1 MQSKDALT
9 WNRRYEGFVDAT
21 AGFDGPAQESGRN
34 PRSASETRATAI
46 GTTGP
51 KQLGALTSV
60 RALFAL
66 MVLYHHFVGYHR
78 LAMPDWAADAGNIAV
93 SWFFILSGF
102 ILAYNFPVLRGGEEA
117 FKFIVS
123 RFWRLFPV
131 HAVMILVSVVLF
143 SGSGLGLIRAHPA
156 ALLVSLTLTHAW
168 PAIPAASQV
177 FNVPAWS
184 ISVEWFFYLLF
195 PLLIAQGWV
204 VRILLAVAAFAIAG
218 TWAHALGCFASQ
230 ANFQAPGDSY
240 HTTCYQL
247 FLYWPPA
254 RLWEFMLGM
263 AICSL
268 SSRIRALRGCEFI
281 QVMLTAL
288 AIWAFL
294 DRANLIGPISFSF
307 HWSFFG
313 SWIITSLIGAALI
326 LALSLPG
333 PIDRALSFP
342 ALVFLGEVSFS
353 VYMTHMLVLRF
364 ADTHQIGYTQPVTV
378 QLAVT
383 YAVVTAISAC
393 LFLYVEKPS
402 RLMLKRAFAA
412 SPDDARLSSGIAP
425 IPWLALLQLQPL
437 EDRLRN
443 QADDQHHQ
451 EPDRPHV
458 DHVLAPINSGEHSLA
473 DLLGGRGDRRRQLH
487 LFRHP
492 GPDKARLDGH
502 DMNAIPCQPI
512 SQAGEKGGESS
523 LGGAVD
529 IVGAAP
535 AVAGHRRDSDK
546 GPMSPRAE
554 SLGEAGEDQRRTFV
568 V

>member
-1 MQSKDALT
+1 MQSKNALIYG
-9 WNRRYEGFVDAT
+9 RQYEGLADAT
-21 AGFDGPAQESGRN
+21 AGFDGPARKSSRDPFGAPDN
-34 PRSASETRATAI
+34 CATAI
-46 GTTGP
+46 GTTRP

-78 LAMPDWAADAGNIAV
+78 LSMPDWAADVGNIAV

-102 ILAYNFPVLRGGEEA
+102 ILAYNFPVLRGAEET
-117 FKFIVS
+117 FKYVVS

-131 HAVMILVSVVLF
+131 HALMVLTSVVLF
-143 SGSGLGLIRAHPA
+143 SASGLGLIRAYPA
-156 ALLVSLTLTHAW
+156 ALLASLTLTHGW

-195 PLLIAQGWV
+195 PLLMARGWV
-204 VRILLAVAAFAIAG
+204 VRALVAVAAFAISA
-218 TWAHALGCFASQ
+218 TWGQALGCFASP
-230 ANFQAPGDSY
+230 ANFQAAGDSF
-240 HTTCYQL
+240 HPTCYQV

-254 RLWEFMLGM
+254 RLWEFTLGV
-263 AICSL
+263 ALCSL
-268 SSRIRALRGCEFI
+268 SGRIRTWRGCELV
-281 QVMLTAL
+281 QVILAAL
-288 AIWAFL
+288 VIWAFL
-294 DRANLIGPISFSF
+294 DRSYLIGPVSFGFYS
-307 HWSFFG
+307 SFFG
-313 SWIITSLIGAALI
+313 SWIITSLLGAALI
-326 LALSLPG
+326 LALSLRG
-333 PIDRALSFP
+333 PIDRVLSFP
-342 ALVFLGEVSFS
+342 ALVFLGDISFS

-364 ADTHQIGYTQPVTV
+364 ADTHQVGFTQPISV
-378 QLAVT
+378 QFAGVCAV
-383 YAVVTAISAC
+383 AIAISTF

-412 SPDDARLSSGIAP
+412 APDSGHLSGPIAP

-451 EPDRPHV
+451 QPDGPHV
-458 DHVLAPINSGEHSLA
+458 DHVLAPINSDEHGLA
-473 DLLGGRGDRRRQLH
+473 DLLGGGGNDWRQLH
-487 LFRHP
+487 VLRHP
-492 GPDKARLDGH
+492 GSDEARLDGH
-502 DMNAIPCQPI
+502 DMNAAGRQVI
-512 SQAGEKGGESS
+512 SQAGEKGSESS

-535 AVAGHRRDSDK
+535 AIADDGGDSDQA
-546 GPMSPRAE
+546 PMSPRAE
-554 SLGEAGEDQRRTFV
+554 SLGEEGEDQCRTFV

>member
-1 MQSKDALT
+1 MQSKNALI
-9 WNRRYEGFVDAT
+9 WGRQYEGFADTA
-21 AGFDGPAQESGRN
+21 AGFDGPAQKSGRN

-46 GTTGP
+46 GTTRP
-51 KQLGALTSV
+51 RQLGALTSV

-78 LAMPDWAADAGNIAV
+78 LALPDWAADAGNIAV

-102 ILAYNFPVLRGGEEA
+102 ILAYNFPVLRGGEDT

-131 HAVMILVSVVLF
+131 HAAMILVSVVLF
-143 SGSGLGLIRAHPA
+143 SGSGLALIRTYPVS
-156 ALLVSLTLTHAW
+156 LLVSLTLTHGW
-168 PAIPAASQV
+168 PAIPAASQM

-195 PLLIAQGWV
+195 PLLMARGWV
-204 VRILLAVAAFAIAG
+204 VRTLLAVAAFAIAA
-218 TWAHALGCFASQ
+218 TWGHALGCFASQ
-230 ANFQAPGDSY
+230 ANFQAAGDSF
-240 HTTCYQL
+240 HTTCYQV

-254 RLWEFMLGM
+254 RLWEFTLGI
-263 AICSL
+263 ALCSL

-281 QVMLTAL
+281 QVILTAL

-294 DRANLIGPISFSF
+294 DRANLIGPLSFSF

-364 ADTHQIGYTQPVTV
+364 ADTHQIGYTQPVSV
-378 QLAVT
+378 QLAGT

-412 SPDDARLSSGIAP
+412 SPDGAHRLSGIAP
-425 IPWLALLQLQPL
+425 IRWLALLQLQPL

-451 EPDRPHV
+451 EPDRSHV
-458 DHVLAPINSGEHSLA
+458 DHVLAPIDPGEHGLA
-473 DLLGGRGDRRRQLH
+473 DLLGSRGDDRRQLH
-487 LFRHP
+487 VRRHP
-492 GPDKARLDGH
+492 GSNETRLDGH
-502 DMNAIPCQPI
+502 DMNAAGRQAI
-512 SQAGEKGGESS
+512 SQAGEKGSEPG

-535 AVAGHRRDSDK
+535 AVAGDGGDSDDRS
-546 GPMSPRAE
+546 MSSRAE
-554 SLGEAGEDQRRTFV
+554 SLGEQGEDQRRTFV